1 MELYKELLTHIL
13 SQEEIKITFPD
24 LNIDIA
30 HIVELEAYNVLNE
43 IKEILE
49 DNTLDD
55 PECFARIDAIIH
67 TFHKRNIDIG
77 TRHDFG

>member
-43 IKEILE
+43 IK
-49 DNTLDD
+49 
-55 PECFARIDAIIH
+55 
-67 TFHKRNIDIG
+67 
-77 TRHDFG
+77 